1 MTVTDL
7 PVPKDDTELA
17 EMLADPRRAAPVLQD
32 RETLTNWIKA
42 YAHQTQSDGTDLAR
56 QIQEETQRQVAAQL
70 RAYGQPDGPDQ
81 VIEASKRLNLTA
93 DAKPYKVT
101 GDVTRNAPG
110 RQLDNDFPDWGTYLA
125 QTWTGS
131 VTSDAV
137 NARDRIKRIQNALGS
152 TIPADG
158 GFLIPE
164 RLRADLLRVALE
176 SSVVR
181 SRARVVPMDSLTVP
195 YPTIDA
201 TSNASSVYGGL
212 VGYWTEESGTLT
224 DSSPRFGRVVLQ
236 ARKLTMYS
244 EIPNELFQDSI
255 VSLEQFMSDTYPEA
269 LAYFEDVAFI
279 RGSGVG
285 EPLGFLNADAMV
297 SVLKESGQPA
307 NTIVWENIVK
317 MYARMLPG
325 SISRAVWV
333 AHIDTFP
340 ELATMALSVGT
351 GGSAIWLSNGVTGP
365 PMTILGRPVIFTE
378 KASTVGTAGDI
389 SFVDLGY
396 YLIGDRMQ
404 MQTATSTEFKFGT
417 DKTAFRLIQ
426 RVDGRPWIASAITPR
441 QGSNTLSPFVRV
453 ETRA

>member
-70 RAYGQPDGPDQ
+70 RAYGQPDGPEQ
-81 VIEASKRLNLTA
+81 VIEASRRLNLVAEAQRPVGNT
-93 DAKPYKVT
+93 
-101 GDVTRNAPG
+101 TRNAPG
-110 RQLDNDFPDWGTYLA
+110 RKLDAKYPDWASYLSL
-125 QTWTGS
+125 THTGNI
-131 VTSDAV
+131 TREALD
-137 NARDRIKRIQNALGS
+137 ARDEIKKIQNAFGS
-152 TIPADG
+152 TVPSDG

-164 RLRADLLRVALE
+164 RLRGELLRVALE
-176 SSVVR
+176 MGMVR

-195 YPTIDA
+195 YPTIDS

-212 VGYWTEESGTLT
+212 VGYWTEEGGTLT

-244 EIPNELFQDSI
+244 QIPNELFQDSI
-255 VSLEQFMSDTYPEA
+255 VSLEQFMSDVYPEA
-269 LAYFEDVAFI
+269 LAWFEDIAFI
-279 RGSGVG
+279 TGSGAG

-297 SVLKESGQPA
+297 SVTKESGQPA
-307 NTIVWENIVK
+307 GTIVWENIVK
-317 MYARMLPG
+317 MYSRMLPS
-325 SISRAVWV
+325 SISRAVWI

-351 GGSAIWLSNGVTGP
+351 GGSAIWLSNGAAGP
-365 PMTILGRPVIFTE
+365 PMTILGRPVVFTE
-378 KASTVGTAGDI
+378 KVPSVGTAGDI

-396 YLIGDRMQ
+396 YLIGDRQQ
-404 MQTATSTEFKFGT
+404 MQSATSTDFAFNT
-417 DKTAFRLIQ
+417 DETAFRLIQ
-426 RVDGRPWIASAITPR
+426 RVDGRPWLANAITP
-441 QGSNTLSPFVRV
+441 QTGSNTLSPFVQTA
-453 ETRA
+453 TRA